1 MLRTYHTATNSP
13 VAPLAGAWIEI
24 MQSMTEHDSTSSL
37 PSRERGLKWSCSQ
50 HVKGQG
56 LVAPLAGAWIEISP
70 ALYTSTAANVAPLAG
85 AWIEIAALF
94 FTAVPI
100 PVAPLAGAWIEIVC
114 LLSGPSPF
122 SSLPSRE
129 RGLKSRMTYFPASVS
144 CRSPR
149 GSVD

>member
-1 MLRTYHTATNSP
+1 MSINA

-24 MQSMTEHDSTSSL
+24 VFVPVVFVLGKLSL

-100 PVAPLAGAWIEIVC
+100 PVAPLAGAWIEMP
-114 LLSGPSPF
+114 LSGSTPSSF
-122 SSLPSRE
+122 ASLPSRE
-129 RGLKSRMTYFPASVS
+129 RGLK
-144 CRSPR
+144 
-149 GSVD
+149 

>member
-1 MLRTYHTATNSP
+1 
-13 VAPLAGAWIEI
+13 
-24 MQSMTEHDSTSSL
+24 MQSL

-100 PVAPLAGAWIEIVC
+100 PVAPLAGAWIEMP
-114 LLSGPSPF
+114 LSGSTPSSF
-122 SSLPSRE
+122 ASLPSRE
-129 RGLKSRMTYFPASVS
+129 RGLKFL
-144 CRSPR
+144 
-149 GSVD
+149 

>member
-1 MLRTYHTATNSP
+1 
-13 VAPLAGAWIEI
+13 
-24 MQSMTEHDSTSSL
+24 MQSL

-100 PVAPLAGAWIEIVC
+100 PVAPLAGAWIEMP
-114 LLSGPSPF
+114 LSGSTPSSF
-122 SSLPSRE
+122 ASLPSRE
-129 RGLKSRMTYFPASVS
+129 RGLKCCMYRHPYMGQS
-144 CRSPR
+144 RSPR

>member
-1 MLRTYHTATNSP
+1 M
-13 VAPLAGAWIEI
+13 
-24 MQSMTEHDSTSSL
+24 
-37 PSRERGLKWSCSQ
+37 KWSCSQ

-100 PVAPLAGAWIEIVC
+100 PVAPLAGAWIEIPVNC
-114 LLSGPSPF
+114 SLWLTK

-129 RGLKSRMTYFPASVS
+129 RGLKSVLMSMSTSS
-144 CRSPR
+144 T
-149 GSVD
+149 